1 MSIDEPDTAHSRED
15 VARHRELS
23 SEQSQ
28 GVQPRSEK
36 RGYDDGGLRGG
47 GGKRLG
53 SVGAAASSDML
64 ESVFMPWRAA
74 GAQSFEDREME
85 EAYGQFFID
94 SMYRGMVP
102 FMQFILA
109 VASCFHGMY
118 FMSRA
123 WKRRPLQAED
133 LFMLV
138 RMGMIGVG
146 WVTTMRWSRWTGE
159 VKRRA
164 SRLMV
169 WMVRLRIFTVL
180 VENFLFDVSLEKS
193 FLSVFVNSLA
203 STVVSWSWRHHVLNT
218 VVLTLS
224 RHFATFIRPSLLEKR
239 GYETAYFCVFF
250 LIFNAASLLSLS
262 LHERHRNSFR
272 KIWDPAK
279 QD

>member
-28 GVQPRSEK
+28 GVQSRSEK

-109 VASCFHGMY
+109 VASCFQVIY

-146 WVTTMRWSRWTGE
+146 WVSTMRWSRWTGE

-169 WMVRLRIFTVL
+169 WMVRLRIFAL
-180 VENFLFDVSLEKS
+180 MAEHLISDVPLEKS
-193 FLSVFVNSLA
+193 FLAVFTVSLS
-203 STVVSWSWRHHVLNT
+203 STVLSWSWRHHVLNT

-224 RHFATFIRPSLLEKR
+224 RHLSVFFQPELLQKR
-239 GYETAYFCVFF
+239 GYEPAYFCVFF

-262 LHERHRNSFR
+262 LHERHRSSFR

-279 QD
+279 KD